1 MTPDPMPVSA
11 VGTTDTPPAQV
22 FPAQASSAAT
32 YGPPTSQPL
41 SGSATAM
48 VSTQRLEYRPLL
60 IVAAVTV
67 GAFLAGLA
75 LGAIQEWAARYG
87 GWAFSPI
94 ARRWR

>member
-1 MTPDPMPVSA
+1 MTPNPMPMAS
-11 VGTTDTPPAQV
+11 VGTTDATPAQISSASAVSYRPPA
-22 FPAQASSAAT
+22 F
-32 YGPPTSQPL
+32 QPMAE
-41 SGSATAM
+41 SETAM

-60 IVAAVTV
+60 IVAAVIV

-87 GWAFSPI
+87 GWALTPI